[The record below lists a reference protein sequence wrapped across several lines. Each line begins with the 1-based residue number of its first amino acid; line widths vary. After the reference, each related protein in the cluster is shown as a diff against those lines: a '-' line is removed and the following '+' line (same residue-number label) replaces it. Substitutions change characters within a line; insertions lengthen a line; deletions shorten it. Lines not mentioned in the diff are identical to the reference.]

1 MNLFIPILFVSLFF
15 PFHSGQWLYNGE
27 VTLLG
32 LCGVLLKN
40 QQGTQLLM
48 RCYGCAFVWLC
59 AIVELSPFCWRLII
73 IKMWHFCNCF
83 VSRQGLQE
91 QIVLGIG
98 GKGFV
103 PIRILRLLI
112 GRLPASLQVVNQ
124 CFKMDVKKKKKKK
137 TDMIS

>member
-1 MNLFIPILFVSLFF
+1 MNLFIPILPVSLFVV
-15 PFHSGQWLYNGE
+15 HSGQWLYNGE

-40 QQGTQLLM
+40 QHGTQLLM

-59 AIVELSPFCWRLII
+59 AIIELSPFCWRLVII
-73 IKMWHFCNCF
+73 EMWHFCSCF

-98 GKGFV
+98 GKCFV
-103 PIRILRLLI
+103 PIRILRHLI
-112 GRLPASLQVVNQ
+112 GRWPASLEVVNR
-124 CFKMDVKKKKKKK
+124 CFERMSKRNQ
-137 TDMIS
+137 I